1 MRIERL
7 VIGYNKR
14 IRELIFDFPRPLN
27 PGKHN
32 ERTPWTVIIG
42 ENGTCKTT
50 ILQGIA
56 LAAAGRE
63 QLNIL
68 AGPLSQDAAGLGAM
82 RLRAVAQGTTEK
94 VTINPCG
101 TIAYFRLSDAEQR
114 PALLQ
119 LDKILSGSTHGNAKV
134 EQCQYL
140 ISTVMYA
147 PRMSQISG
155 FSFCTDS
162 LTSRPSWMTRL
173 RNPMDIDAEMDPLAL
188 IRREGNPSGFFVA
201 AYGTTRPLPSPEHVP
216 ARLTALDRLRP
227 LFADTP
233 KLTSVAFYR
242 MFAET
247 DPERAEVF
255 RQAVN
260 SVLHPPGGKPL
271 MPGLSELRYNPP
283 RRNELMERQT
293 VRQRMG
299 EGFVDIPT
307 LTLALGHQSTLAW
320 IADLIGHAMLADDN
334 ITTTQQ
340 ITGIALVDEID
351 LYVHPSLQVSLIRN
365 LMRAF
370 PRVQFIVTTHSP
382 LVLAALRPDQDEIV
396 RLEIDPNTGLVV
408 RKDMKQ
414 GQPHEPDARVMSM
427 AGVYKHYFGVDSA
440 YAGPE
445 GAMLYRHQA
454 LANDPTRS
462 DAEDAELQDLR
473 AKLTEAG
480 VGGLLE
486 PIARDPS

>member
-1 MRIERL
+1 MSQLSGCRCAERL
-7 VIGYNKR
+7 KKNR
-14 IRELIFDFPRPLN
+14 RP
-27 PGKHN
+27 PIPKG
-32 ERTPWTVIIG
+32 
-42 ENGTCKTT
+42 
-50 ILQGIA
+50 
-56 LAAAGRE
+56 
-63 QLNIL
+63 
-68 AGPLSQDAAGLGAM
+68 GL
-82 RLRAVAQGTTEK
+82 
-94 VTINPCG
+94 
-101 TIAYFRLSDAEQR
+101 
-114 PALLQ
+114 
-119 LDKILSGSTHGNAKV
+119 KV
-134 EQCQYL
+134 ED
-140 ISTVMYA
+140 
-147 PRMSQISG
+147 G
-155 FSFCTDS
+155 
-162 LTSRPSWMTRL
+162 
-173 RNPMDIDAEMDPLAL
+173 NDPLTL
-188 IRREGNPSGFFVA
+188 IRRQNNSPGFFVT
-201 AYGTTRPLPSPEHVP
+201 AYGTHRPLPSPAHVP
-216 ARLTALDRLRP
+216 AQLTAFDRLRP

-271 MPGLSELRYNPP
+271 LPGLSELRYNPP

-293 VRQRMG
+293 VRQKMG

-396 RLEIDPNTGLVV
+396 RLEIDPETGLVV
-408 RKDMKQ
+408 RRDMKQ

-427 AGVYKHYFGVDSA
+427 AGVYKHYFGVESA

>member
-7 VIGYNKR
+7 IIQDTKR
-14 IRELIFDFPRPLN
+14 IKKLELQFPSPHQDGSRSTRE
-27 PGKHN
+27 
-32 ERTPWTVIIG
+32 PWTVIIG

-50 ILQGIA
+50 ILQSIA

-63 QLNIL
+63 QMNLL
-68 AGPLSQDAAGLGAM
+68 AGPLSQDAGGLGAL
-82 RLRAVAQGTTEK
+82 RVRAVAESSKSVSPDVSHNVAT
-94 VTINPCG
+94 
-101 TIAYFRLSDAEQR
+101 FRLSAPEQMQVNSTLDKSLE
-114 PALLQ
+114 ASQELDESIGTYDFVLSHVLFFVTSSQ
-119 LDKILSGSTHGNAKV
+119 LDGLSWLV
-134 EQCQYL
+134 D
-140 ISTVMYA
+140 A
-147 PRMSQISG
+147 PEG
-155 FSFCTDS
+155 WKN
-162 LTSRPSWMTRL
+162 LRPVIKGRTTIEDRH
-173 RNPMDIDAEMDPLAL
+173 DPLIL
-188 IRREGNPSGFFVA
+188 IRRANAPGFFVT
-201 AYGTTRPLPSPEHVP
+201 AYGTNRPLPSPAHVP
-216 ARLTALDRLRP
+216 AQLTALDRLRP

-271 MPGLSELRYNPP
+271 LPGLSELRYNPP

-293 VRQRMG
+293 VRQKMG

-396 RLEIDPNTGLVV
+396 RLEIDPETGLVV
-408 RKDMKQ
+408 RRDMKQ

-427 AGVYKHYFGVDSA
+427 AGVYKHYFGVESA

-462 DAEDAELQDLR
+462 DVEDAELQDLR

>member
-7 VIGYNKR
+7 TVLDTKR
-14 IRELIFDFPRPLN
+14 IKRLELQFPSPLWEGTPNVRE
-27 PGKHN
+27 
-32 ERTPWTVIIG
+32 PWTVIIG

-50 ILQGIA
+50 LLQSIA
-56 LAAAGRE
+56 LASVGRE
-63 QLNIL
+63 KLNLL
-68 AGPLSQDAAGLGAM
+68 AGPEATDAAGLAAM
-82 RLRAVAQGTTEK
+82 RVREVARG
-94 VTINPCG
+94 VSAPM
-101 TIAYFRLSDAEQR
+101 ALASSALFRLSSAEQSLIQR
-114 PALLQ
+114 ASHAAMEGTQENDDLEFYMYLFS
-119 LDKILSGSTHGNAKV
+119 IV
-134 EQCQYL
+134 QYFH
-140 ISTVMYA
+140 
-147 PRMSQISG
+147 RMSQILGVSYCAQTTNEENRRPPIPEG
-155 FSFCTDS
+155 GITIEDGNDL
-162 LTSRPSWMTRL
+162 LT
-173 RNPMDIDAEMDPLAL
+173 L
-188 IRREGNPSGFFVA
+188 IRRESKIPGFFVT
-201 AYGTTRPLPSPEHVP
+201 AYGTNRPLPSPAHVP
-216 ARLTALDRLRP
+216 AQLTALDRLRP

-396 RLEIDPNTGLVV
+396 RLEIDPETGLVV
-408 RKDMKQ
+408 RRDMKQ

-427 AGVYKHYFGVDSA
+427 AGVYKHYFGVESA

-462 DAEDAELQDLR
+462 DAEDAELVQLH